1 MNNNREFRVAIAD
14 DHPVIRQA
22 VVNAIENLPG
32 FAVGANA
39 HSGQE
44 LLDRLTEGSWDLIVT
59 DLSMQSTRSETDGL
73 NLVASLCKRHPSVP
87 VIVFTMLNN
96 DDVLLRLSRSG
107 VAGIVDKCEGIAE
120 FQSAI
125 LQVVNHQRP
134 FFSERIRSRLRL
146 RCSHAVSQG
155 GAHTLTKKELDVIRY
170 FAAGV
175 ALTQIAQRVNRSIST
190 VATQKSAAMKKL
202 GLQTNADL
210 VKYAQENGLI

>member
-22 VVNAIENLPG
+22 VINAIENLPG
-32 FAVGANA
+32 FAVGAKA

-59 DLSMQSTRSETDGL
+59 DLSMESARSETDGL
-73 NLVASLCKRHPSVP
+73 NLVAILCKRHPSVP

-107 VAGIVDKCEGIAE
+107 VAGIVDKCEGVAE
-120 FQSAI
+120 FQSAV
-125 LQVVNHQRP
+125 LKVMNHQRP
-134 FFSERIRSRLRL
+134 FFSERIRSRLQL
-146 RCSHAVSQG
+146 RCGNVAAQG
-155 GAHTLTKKELDVIRY
+155 RSLTLTKKELDVIRY
-170 FAAGV
+170 VAAGTS
-175 ALTQIAQRVNRSIST
+175 LTQIAQRINRSIST
-190 VATQKSAAMKKL
+190 VATQKSTAMKKL